1 MRLLLDTHILLWW
14 LEESPKL
21 SASLR
26 ALLISEDEI
35 FVSSATAWEM
45 SIKSAQGKLSVPDD
59 LTAAL
64 RYYGFQELPISVAHG
79 LRAGALPR
87 HHGDPFDRILVAQAQ
102 EEGLTLVTQD
112 GAVQKYD
119 VATLS
124 G

>member
-1 MRLLLDTHILLWW
+1 MLWW